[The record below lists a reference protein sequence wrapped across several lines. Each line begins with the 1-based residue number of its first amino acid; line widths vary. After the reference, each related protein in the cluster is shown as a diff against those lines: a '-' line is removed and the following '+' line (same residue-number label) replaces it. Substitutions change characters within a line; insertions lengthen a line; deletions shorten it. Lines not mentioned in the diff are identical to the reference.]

1 MNVLLLGNGFDLN
14 YKLPTK
20 YINFLNTVN
29 FLSTLFSLDGHSVGE
44 IFGAQSLQLV
54 DKDIS
59 NSYKAY
65 QEIYDRIPLA
75 SEAVEKLT
83 ALASDNLLYGFLHKS
98 YNKDIGWIDFEKEI
112 SAIIRAFVEFLQEE
126 SPEFEGKNHPMCVVD
141 RVIIAFFNFLTKQS
155 TPGFLGY
162 GCGVVNDEYVMEY
175 PHGSGNKVIDKEKI
189 IHELE
194 KQLQELSDGLQIY
207 LEYFVEKVVVESNK
221 NGLLQQFPAL
231 MPADKVITFNYTNTY
246 EQVYHNRK
254 VLHIHGDLDKKIVL
268 GVNPDEADEF
278 DTIDISF
285 LKFKK
290 YYQRVL
296 YHTDIDFLKWIY
308 EEKGSAQLVVMGHSL
323 DVTDKDI
330 IMQVFGRARNITI
343 LYFNEDNEA
352 SLIANLIK
360 IYGKIGFDNLRVE
373 KHLRFLPQTAKYD
386 YFAEDRDKKKAEEDG
401 RILRGV
407 LRL

>member
-29 FLSTLFSLDGHSVGE
+29 FLSTEPSSDKWFVGE
-44 IFGAQSLQLV
+44 IFRAQHLQLI

-83 ALASDNLLYGFLHKS
+83 ALASNNLLYSFLHES

-112 SAIIRAFVEFLQEE
+112 SAIIRAFTEFLQRE
-126 SPEFEGKNHPMCVVD
+126 SPEFDAECHPMPVVD
-141 RVIIAFFNFLTKQS
+141 RVIVSYFNFLTEQS
-155 TPGFLGY
+155 IPGFLGY
-162 GCGVVNDEYVMEY
+162 CCGVVNDEYVMEY
-175 PHGSGNKVIDKEKI
+175 PYGSGNRVIDKEKI

-207 LEYFVEKVVVESNK
+207 LKYFVGKVVVELSQK
-221 NGLLQQFPAL
+221 GLLKQLPAL

-246 EQVYHNRK
+246 EQVYHNRE
-254 VLHIHGDLDKKIVL
+254 VFHIHGDLDKKIVL
-268 GVNPDEADEF
+268 GVNPGEADELG
-278 DTIDISF
+278 TIDISF
-285 LKFKK
+285 VKFKK

-296 YHTDIDFLKWIY
+296 YHTDDDFQEWITW
-308 EEKGSAQLVVMGHSL
+308 KAKAVQLVVMGHSL
-323 DVTDKDI
+323 DETDKDI

-343 LYFNEDNEA
+343 LYFDENSEA

-360 IYGKIGFDNLRVE
+360 IYGKKGLDNLRSE
-373 KHLRFLPQTAKYD
+373 KHIRFLPQTERFD
-386 YFAEDRDKKKAEEDG
+386 HFAEDGCRNEMDKQNKTNG
-401 RILRGV
+401 SML
-407 LRL
+407 L

>member
-29 FLSTLFSLDGHSVGE
+29 FLSTLPSSDGHCVGE
-44 IFGAQSLQLV
+44 IFGAPLLQNV

-59 NSYKAY
+59 NSYRVY
-65 QEIYDRIPLA
+65 QKIYDRIPLA

-83 ALASDNLLYGFLHKS
+83 ALASDNLLYGFLHES

-112 SAIIRAFVEFLQEE
+112 SAIIRAFAEFLQIE
-126 SPEFEGKNHPMCVVD
+126 SPEFDAECQPMRAVD
-141 RVIIAFFNFLTKQS
+141 RVIILFFNSWKKSSTLKFLDLDRGTVS
-155 TPGFLGY
+155 DGY
-162 GCGVVNDEYVMEY
+162 VVEY
-175 PHGSGNKVIDKEKI
+175 PYGSGNKVIDKEKI

-207 LEYFVEKVVVESNK
+207 LKCFVEKVVAELCQ

-246 EQVYHNRK
+246 EQVYHNRE
-254 VLHIHGDLDKKIVL
+254 VFHIHGDLDKKIVL

-296 YHTDIDFLKWIY
+296 YHTDVDFLKWIF
-308 EEKGSAQLVVMGHSL
+308 EEEGEMQLVVMGHSL

-343 LYFNEDNEA
+343 LYFNENSEA

-360 IYGKIGFDNLRVE
+360 IYGKTGFDNLRVE
-373 KHLRFLPQTAKYD
+373 KHLRFFPQTAKYD
-386 YFAEDRDKKKAEEDG
+386 YFAEDRRDKEIEKERRAASLV
-401 RILRGV
+401 IY
-407 LRL
+407 

>member
-29 FLSTLFSLDGHSVGE
+29 FLSTLLSLDGHSVGE

-65 QEIYDRIPLA
+65 QVIYDRIPLA

-83 ALASDNLLYGFLHKS
+83 ALASDNLLYGFLHES

-112 SAIIRAFVEFLQEE
+112 SAIIRAFAEFLQNE
-126 SPEFEGKNHPMCVVD
+126 SPNFDAKSHPMRIAD
-141 RVIIAFFNFLTKQS
+141 RVIISYFNFLTKQS
-155 TPGFLGY
+155 TPGFLKS
-162 GCGVVNDEYVMEY
+162 GCGIVKDEYVMEY
-175 PHGSGNKVIDKEKI
+175 PYGSGNKVIDKEKI

-207 LEYFVEKVVVESNK
+207 LKCFVEKVVAELCQHSM
-221 NGLLQQFPAL
+221 LQQFHAL
-231 MPADKVITFNYTNTY
+231 MPAEKVITFNYTNTY
-246 EQVYHNRK
+246 EQVYHNRE
-254 VLHIHGDLDKKIVL
+254 VFHIHGDLDKKIVL
-268 GVNPDEADEF
+268 GVNPDEADEV

-296 YHTDIDFLKWIY
+296 YHTDVDFLKWIF
-308 EEKGSAQLVVMGHSL
+308 EEEGSVQLVVMGHSL

-343 LYFNEDNEA
+343 LYFNENNEA
-352 SLIANLIK
+352 SLIANLIE

-373 KHLRFLPQTAKYD
+373 KHLRFFPQTAKYD
-386 YFAEDRDKKKAEEDG
+386 YFAEDRDKKKAEEDD
-401 RILRGV
+401 RIFRAILR
-407 LRL
+407 

>member
-29 FLSTLFSLDGHSVGE
+29 FLSTLLSLDGHSVGE

-59 NSYKAY
+59 NSYKTY

-83 ALASDNLLYGFLHKS
+83 ALASDNLLYSFLHES

-112 SAIIRAFVEFLQEE
+112 SAIIRAFAEFLQGE
-126 SPEFEGKNHPMCVVD
+126 SPNFDAKSHPMCVVD
-141 RVIIAFFNFLTKQS
+141 RVIISYFNFLTKQS
-155 TPGFLGY
+155 TPEFLGF
-162 GCGVVNDEYVMEY
+162 GHGTVSDGYVMEY
-175 PHGSGNKVIDKEKI
+175 PYGSGNKVIDKEKI

-207 LEYFVEKVVVESNK
+207 LKYFVEKVVVELSQ
-221 NGLLQQFPAL
+221 NGLLQQLPAL
-231 MPADKVITFNYTNTY
+231 MPAYKVITFNYTNTY
-246 EQVYHNRK
+246 EQVYHNRE
-254 VLHIHGDLDKKIVL
+254 VFHIHGDLDKKIVL
-268 GVNPDEADEF
+268 GVNPDEADEV

-296 YHTDIDFLKWIY
+296 YHTDVDFLKWIF
-308 EEKGSAQLVVMGHSL
+308 EEEGSVQLVVMGHSL

-343 LYFNEDNEA
+343 LYFNENNEA

-373 KHLRFLPQTAKYD
+373 KHLRFFPQTAKYD
-386 YFAEDRDKKKAEEDG
+386 YFAEDRDKKKAEEDD
-401 RILRGV
+401 RIFRAILR
-407 LRL
+407 

>member
-29 FLSTLFSLDGHSVGE
+29 FLSTLLSLDGHSVGE
-44 IFGAQSLQLV
+44 IFGAKSLQLV
-54 DKDIS
+54 DKGIS

-83 ALASDNLLYGFLHKS
+83 ALASDNLLYGFLHES

-112 SAIIRAFVEFLQEE
+112 SAIIHAFAEFLQGE
-126 SPEFEGKNHPMCVVD
+126 SPNFDAKSHPMRVVD
-141 RVIIAFFNFLTKQS
+141 RVIIAYFNFLTKSS
-155 TPGFLGY
+155 TLDFLGY
-162 GCGVVNDEYVMEY
+162 GRGTVSDGYVMEY
-175 PHGSGNKVIDKEKI
+175 PYGSGNKVIDREKI

-207 LEYFVEKVVVESNK
+207 LKCFVEKVVAELCQHSM
-221 NGLLQQFPAL
+221 LQPFHAL

-246 EQVYHNRK
+246 EQVYHNRE
-254 VLHIHGDLDKKIVL
+254 VFHIHGDLDKKIVL
-268 GVNPDEADEF
+268 GVNPDEADEL

-285 LKFKK
+285 VKFKK

-296 YHTDIDFLKWIY
+296 YHTDDDFQEWITR
-308 EEKGSAQLVVMGHSL
+308 KAKAMQLVVMGHSL

-330 IMQVFGRARNITI
+330 ITQVFGKAKNITI
-343 LYFNEDNEA
+343 LYFDENSEA
-352 SLIANLIK
+352 SLIANLIN
-360 IYGKIGFDNLRVE
+360 IYGKIGFDNLRSE
-373 KHLRFLPQTAKYD
+373 KHICFLPQTERYD
-386 YFAEDRDKKKAEEDG
+386 HFAEDGCRNEMDKQNKTNG
-401 RILRGV
+401 STL
-407 LRL
+407 L